1 MQATQQI
8 VHYTHVSEDKS
19 IREITFMFM
28 ENHIESKQIVR
39 FNLAR
44 TSLKTFSTV
53 FTSDDDWRLSGSA
66 GKAVMTQSSI
76 SYSEASAFPSIRRYG
91 HTHY

>member
-28 ENHIESKQIVR
+28 ENHSESKQIVR

-44 TSLKTFSTV
+44 ASLKTFSTV
-53 FTSDDDWRLSGSA
+53 FTSDDDWSA
-66 GKAVMTQSSI
+66 GKAVTQSSI
-76 SYSEASAFPSIRRYG
+76 SYSEASAFPSIRHYG